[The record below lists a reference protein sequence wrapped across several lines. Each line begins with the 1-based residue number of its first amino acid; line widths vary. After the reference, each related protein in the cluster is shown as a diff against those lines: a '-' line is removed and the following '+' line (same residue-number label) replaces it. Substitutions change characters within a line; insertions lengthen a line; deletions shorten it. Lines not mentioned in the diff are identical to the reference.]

1 MYKTVQIAKRLINSK
16 LVEIELNK
24 DDGYEFVESVD
35 GMRVC
40 VLIFKKKEEED
51 ILKEEGDVP
60 HKQISKKRKK
70 TRRTPSDEE

>member
-1 MYKTVQIAKRLINSK
+1 M
-16 LVEIELNK
+16 ELNK
-24 DDGYEFVESVD
+24 NDGYEFVQSVD

>member
-16 LVEIELNK
+16 LVEMELNK
-24 DDGYEFVESVD
+24 NDGYEFVQSVD